1 MIMFMATSRYKQAE
15 SVMADNRHSEKQCK
29 IPAPFLDG
37 DDLDD
42 PDIALEIAAIEV
54 FSPLEKPASRLVPP
68 LEPYSCGNFVQ
79 TLL

>member
-1 MIMFMATSRYKQAE
+1 MATSRHKQAE
-15 SVMADNRHSEKQCK
+15 SVMAYNRHSEKKCK
-29 IPAPFLDG
+29 IPATFLDG

-54 FSPLEKPASRLVPP
+54 LTPLEKPVSRLVPP
-68 LEPYSCGNFVQ
+68 LELCNCCNFVQ